1 MNKFS
6 VKDFKGVI
14 PASLSIF
21 DKNEE
26 LDEKATKEL
35 IEFLLGFDI
44 NGLYLAGS
52 TGEGFLMTDEERK
65 NP

>member
-1 MNKFS
+1 MSKFS

-14 PASLSIF
+14 PAALSIF

-26 LDEKATKEL
+26 LDLKATKEFV
-35 IEFLLGFDI
+35 EFLLEFDI

-52 TGEGFLMTDEERK
+52 TGEGFLMTDDERK
-65 NP
+65 NL